1 MLKHIPNLL
10 TISNLICGCIALY
23 FSFHNNLVF
32 AAYLIGLSAVFDFM
46 DGFAARLLKVSGPM
60 GKELD
65 SLADMVSFG
74 VVPGSVVFHLLEAST
89 LSNFAFAALLI
100 PAFSAY
106 RLAKFNI
113 DERQADGFIGLNT
126 PACTLFFISFPL
138 ISHFQP
144 SHFLNQFIV
153 MPELLLALTVLMS
166 LAMVSEIHLFSFKF
180 KSLKFTEN
188 KLRFSFIALSL
199 SSIFAFHFAA
209 IPLLVLLYLVLSV
222 VSNYKGKQASY

>member
-23 FSFHNNLVF
+23 FTFHNNLVF

-46 DGFAARLLKVSGPM
+46 DGAVARLLKVSGPM
-60 GKELD
+60 GRELD

-74 VVPGSVVFHLLEAST
+74 VVPGSVVFHLLEDST
-89 LSNFAFAALLI
+89 LSSFSFIALII

-113 DERQADGFIGLNT
+113 DERQTEGFIGLNT
-126 PACTLFFISFPL
+126 PASTLFFISFPL

-144 SHFLNQFIV
+144 THFLNNWIFI
-153 MPELLLALTVLMS
+153 PEVLIVLTILMS
-166 LAMVSEIHLFSFKF
+166 LAMVSEIPLFAFKF
-180 KSLKFTEN
+180 KNLSFSDN
-188 KLRFSFIALSL
+188 KLRFLFIGLAVILL
-199 SSIFAFHFAA
+199 VLFQFAA
-209 IPLLVLLYLVLSV
+209 IPLLVLLYLFMSI
-222 VSNYKGKQASY
+222 ASTFVKI

>member
-32 AAYLIGLSAVFDFM
+32 AAYLIGLSALFDFM

-74 VVPGSVVFHLLEAST
+74 VVPGSVVFHLLETSS
-89 LSNFAFAALLI
+89 LSNFAFTALLI
-100 PAFSAY
+100 PTFSAY

-144 SHFLNQFIV
+144 NHFLNQFIE
-153 MPELLLALTVLMS
+153 MPELILVLTVLMS

-180 KSLKFTEN
+180 KSLKFDEN
-188 KLRFSFIALSL
+188 KMRFLFIALVVILTSL
-199 SSIFAFHFAA
+199 FQFAA

-222 VSNYKGKQASY
+222 VNNYGSKQKF

>member
-23 FSFHNNLVF
+23 FTFHDNLVF
-32 AAYLIGLSAVFDFM
+32 AAYLIGLAAIFDFM
-46 DGFAARLLKVSGPM
+46 DGAAARLLKVSGPM

-89 LSNFAFAALLI
+89 LSTYSFVALAI

-113 DERQADGFIGLNT
+113 DERQSENFIGLPT
-126 PACTLFFISFPL
+126 PANCLVFISFPL
-138 ISHFQP
+138 ITAFQGE
-144 SHFLNQFIV
+144 SMIASIIEI
-153 MPELLLALTVLMS
+153 PEVLIALTLLLS
-166 LAMVSEIHLFSFKF
+166 LAMVSEIPLF
-180 KSLKFTEN
+180 SLKFKNLKYADN
-188 KLRFSFIALSL
+188 KLRFSFIG
-199 SSIFAFHFAA
+199 IA
-209 IPLLVLLYLVLSV
+209 ILLLVLLEFSAIPLIVLLYLILSIL
-222 VSNYKGKQASY
+222 SNLSST